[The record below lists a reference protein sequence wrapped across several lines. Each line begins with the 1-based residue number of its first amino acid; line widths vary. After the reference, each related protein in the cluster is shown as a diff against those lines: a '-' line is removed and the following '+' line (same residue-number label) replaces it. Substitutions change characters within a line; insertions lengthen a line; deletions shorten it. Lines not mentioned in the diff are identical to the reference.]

1 MIPLKN
7 AKLRTKDFMADRA
20 SVIVFRME
28 FSMDQAM
35 TGGLG

>member
-1 MIPLKN
+1 MIRLKN
-7 AKLRTKDFMADRA
+7 AKVRTKEFMADRA

-28 FSMDQAM
+28 FSIEQAM